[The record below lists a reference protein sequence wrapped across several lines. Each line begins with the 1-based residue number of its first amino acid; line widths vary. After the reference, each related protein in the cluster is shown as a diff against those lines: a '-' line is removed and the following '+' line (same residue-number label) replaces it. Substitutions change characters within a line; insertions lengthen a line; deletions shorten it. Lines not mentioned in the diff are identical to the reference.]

1 MLTVAMMVDDMQLV
15 EGCRKH
21 ERKSQEQLYRK
32 YAGEML
38 RICLAYEPDRDAAK
52 DILQNAFLKVFRN
65 IEAYTGEGALK
76 AWIRRIITNTAIDAY
91 RKKQKDA
98 MLRIDD
104 INELSVP
111 IKEESDPMVCQDL
124 LREVERLPDGARI
137 VFNLYAIEGYG
148 HKEIAEMLNI
158 SEGTSKSQLSRARKL
173 LNEQIMSEL

>member
-1 MLTVAMMVDDMQLV
+1 MMVDDMQLV